1 MDEKDLIQQSDE
13 IVQALT
19 KLVMGEKPGFLSN
32 SVFKKL
38 AAHPRLHEMKEVYV
52 LLIQG
57 FKGAYDNASE
67 LKNLTDF
74 RYKIIELYNQ

>member
-38 AAHPRLHEMKEVYV
+38 ATHPRLTEMKDAYV
-52 LLIQG
+52 LLIQE
-57 FKGAYDNASE
+57 FKGAYDNATE
-67 LKNLTDF
+67 LRNLTEF